1 MRHLRDHI
9 ATTTPVA
16 HPHGLCTGRA
26 RKRPR
31 RKIVAN
37 PYFTE
42 ADAALTRK
50 IGIVNAHDDFPVVV
64 AKQRFDGVDDSLR
77 TYWIPQFR
85 AGG

>member
-1 MRHLRDHI
+1 
-9 ATTTPVA
+9 
-16 HPHGLCTGRA
+16 
-26 RKRPR
+26 
-31 RKIVAN
+31 
-37 PYFTE
+37 
-42 ADAALTRK
+42 LTRK